1 MSTTYLG
8 HRNIRPFANT
18 VPKLGERVMI
28 DPSAVVLGDLIIGDD
43 VSIWPNCSVRG
54 DMHRIEIGHRSNVQD
69 NSVLHVTHASRFNPE
84 GWPLNIGQDV
94 TIGHGAILHGCTIGD
109 RVLVGM
115 GATVMD
121 GAVVDHEVMIAAGAL
136 VTPRKHLPSGYVYAG
151 SPAKQLRALSE
162 SERAFLQYSADNYV
176 RLKDRYLALI
186 D

>member
-8 HRNIRPFANT
+8 HRNIRPFTDT

-121 GAVVDHEVMIAAGAL
+121 GAVVDQEVMIAAGSL
-136 VTPRKHLPSGYVYAG
+136 VTPRKHLSSGYVYAG